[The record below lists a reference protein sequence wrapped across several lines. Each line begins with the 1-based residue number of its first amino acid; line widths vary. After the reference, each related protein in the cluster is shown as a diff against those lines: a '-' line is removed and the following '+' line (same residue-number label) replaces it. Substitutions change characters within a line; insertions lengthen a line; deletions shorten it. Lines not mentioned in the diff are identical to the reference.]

1 MPKQVTVK
9 TRKQVFIVRQRQTII
24 SSLVIKR
31 MGRSVNLLGHKQVLL
46 IEAPV
51 RIPDVQKAWYTDM
64 FPVEKASMV
73 VLTKTSAIREWL
85 VLTLSLINPMNV
97 ITTVLCA
104 ADGVIMTGQIAG
116 WFIYL
121 NAL

>member
-9 TRKQVFIVRQRQTII
+9 TRKQVFIVRRRQALITN
-24 SSLVIKR
+24 LVIKKMER
-31 MGRSVNLLGHKQVLL
+31 YVRVLGHKQELF

-51 RIPDVQKAWYTDM
+51 RITVVPMAWYTDM
-64 FPVEKASMV
+64 FPVEKEPMV
-73 VLTKTSAIREWL
+73 VLTKILVMKEWL
-85 VLTLSLINPMNV
+85 VILMLVIRQIYV

-104 ADGVIMTGQIAG
+104 VDGAIITGPTVVKCICR
-116 WFIYL
+116 